1 MTEHE
6 REMLAFMA
14 RILAYLSRG
23 FPIDFEDAC
32 KLDDIARELEV
43 KEENDVSR

>member
-14 RILAYLSRG
+14 YILTDLSRG

-32 KLDDIARELEV
+32 RLDDIARELEV
-43 KEENDVSR
+43 KGEKDV